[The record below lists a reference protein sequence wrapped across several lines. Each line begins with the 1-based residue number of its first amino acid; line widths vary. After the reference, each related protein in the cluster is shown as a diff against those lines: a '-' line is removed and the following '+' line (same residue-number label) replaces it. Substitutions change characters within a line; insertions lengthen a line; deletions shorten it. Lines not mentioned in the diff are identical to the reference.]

1 MKAVLGFL
9 TPQPKDAADTLQNA
23 KTAAAWLRAL
33 PALDVIGRQ
42 QQVINALDAMRKSQ
56 PSLDLGRIG
65 AIQFVDAA
73 LGADRRQL
81 IKQYIENAEGSPK
94 LADRIWQSLWE
105 MSQAFTLAYQSALE
119 HALRQSG
126 NSRWKSVLPLLF
138 VRLVHFHGT
147 DAKLRVFKYERWIPA
162 KWMELHQLYLRA
174 CELSC
179 ERETVALPAAGSG
192 AQPWS
197 VEQEY
202 LYVLLIHQLN
212 TGNLGPAEI
221 DWAGSQLRA
230 WSRRLT
236 LDPIPKSLEGFFV
249 DLAGR
254 TGLIR
259 RNGND
264 RGSMLRYVD
273 TTPLS
278 EALERAVAA
287 LRDAE
292 ATDQGPIA
300 AINQQR
306 LAVLRKIHPSVSPT
320 TLSDLRRDPRTTV
333 AVSARVRIGLARI
346 CQDLASKGDE
356 DSPEASTGTE
366 QIEVFPVAGAPRAKR
381 KPLVEDDSLAA
392 SLSSWTDPMWE
403 VKDRSVAGLRIAA
416 TGGIGQSLSLGALVA
431 VRQSDVDGWLLGV
444 VRRLNKIS
452 IEEVEAGV
460 NIIAER
466 MVSVTLAARRR
477 ASEDMAYV
485 VDGLDRSTLG
495 DRFEGLYLPPPSRP
509 DKPLA
514 VKTLIVPTSE
524 YSEGRNVILT
534 TANSVYTVALRYL
547 VEQRPD
553 WSWATIQI
561 VEKIARENS

>member
-9 TPQPKDAADTLQNA
+9 TPQPKDTADTLQNA

-42 QQVINALDAMRKSQ
+42 QQVINALNTMRKSQ

-147 DAKLRVFKYERWIPA
+147 EAKLRVFKYERWIPA

-179 ERETVALPAAGSG
+179 ERDAVALPAAGTG

-202 LYVLLIHQLN
+202 LYVLLVHQLN

-221 DWAGSQLRA
+221 DWASSQLRA

-236 LDPIPKSLEGFFV
+236 LDPIPNSLEGFFV

-273 TTPLS
+273 TTPLA

-346 CQDLASKGDE
+346 CQDLVSKGDE
-356 DSPEASTGTE
+356 SNPEASAGTE

-392 SLSSWTDPMWE
+392 SLTSWSDPMWE

-444 VRRLNKIS
+444 VRRLNKVS
-452 IEEVEAGV
+452 SEEVEAGV

-466 MVSVTLAARRR
+466 MVSVTLAAKRRP
-477 ASEDMAYV
+477 SEDMGYV
-485 VDGLDRSTLG
+485 IDGVDLSTMG

-561 VEKIARENS
+561 VEKRARENP